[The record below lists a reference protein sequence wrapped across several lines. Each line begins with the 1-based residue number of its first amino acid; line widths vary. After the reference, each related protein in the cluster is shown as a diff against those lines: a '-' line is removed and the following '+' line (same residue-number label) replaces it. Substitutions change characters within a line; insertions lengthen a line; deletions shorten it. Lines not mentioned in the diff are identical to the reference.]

1 MTLAG
6 LQEVTAKC
14 VIASASGR
22 IGANESTPL
31 KPAKGDAD
39 MQNAPQKQLEA

>member
-1 MTLAG
+1 M
-6 LQEVTAKC
+6 QEVMAKRI
-14 VIASASGR
+14 IASASGR

-39 MQNAPQKQLEA
+39 MQNASQKQL